1 MITPKKIVEQSKKN
15 KERVTPIRIA
25 LIEIMTK
32 NQRPLS
38 SQELLNY
45 LIKKGFGANKT
56 TVYRQ
61 LESLQKNRMVNEVHF
76 NDRVTRYEIV
86 KQNTHH
92 HHLVCLKC
100 QKVDDISLPG
110 DLSLQE
116 KKVWKKNRF
125 KITQHLLEFFG
136 YCKSCQKK

>member
-1 MITPKKIVEQSKKN
+1 MIIQKKIKKQFKK
-15 KERVTPIRIA
+15 KEGRVTPIRTA

-38 SQELLNY
+38 PQELLNY
-45 LIKKGFGANKT
+45 LIKKGLEANKT

-61 LESLQKNRMVNEVHF
+61 LESLQKNQMVNEVHF
-76 NDRVTRYEIV
+76 NDRVTRYEIL

-110 DLSLQE
+110 DLKLQE
-116 KKVWKKNRF
+116 KKVWRKNKFRV
-125 KITQHLLEFFG
+125 TQHFLEFFG
-136 YCKSCQKK
+136 YCKSCRK